1 MLKIKF
7 IFAQV
12 GRPTF
17 TKKLAI
23 ACVEMFYFLLP

>member
-12 GRPTF
+12 GKLTF
-17 TKKLAI
+17 IFKIAI
-23 ACVEMFYFLLP
+23 ACVEMFYFLFP